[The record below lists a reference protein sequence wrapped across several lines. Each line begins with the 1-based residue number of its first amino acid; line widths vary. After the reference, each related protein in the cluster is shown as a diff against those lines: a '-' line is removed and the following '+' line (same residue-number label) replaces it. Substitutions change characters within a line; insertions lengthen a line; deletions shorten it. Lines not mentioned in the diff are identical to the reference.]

1 MGPNQAANELTEE
14 QVLNFL
20 VNTLD
25 EEIDIDLGE
34 NADIDSEDIWDVLVG
49 ATADEDSVSHLCE
62 ISEES
67 PHANTI
73 LHHLRTKFELEELE
87 RVGKTLIQQDIL
99 ELLPDRPVEVVADL
113 HLRPYYGEEYESKE
127 ELYSSL
133 AKAGTT
139 TFHGYATLYAR
150 VRNKRYTLAVRRL
163 TDGDTA
169 SSILAEL
176 LGVLDGLD
184 LEVRAVYLDREF
196 YDTYCLTLLAAHNY
210 AYIMPIVK
218 WGEKIQN
225 ELSTG
230 WSRVIDHDLR
240 GKIDGHTW
248 TVDFPVYIDCTY
260 QQGKYDEEG
269 VARHGY
275 AVDAPFIE
283 TPRQARKHYSR
294 RFGIESTYRLSE
306 RSIANTTTQNPAV
319 RFLYVLIS
327 FLLQNAWRYLH
338 WEYVASPRR
347 GARRLWSWRFD
358 EFLGMVRRAAETA
371 LAVRRAVPANKP
383 PDARF
388 KR

>member
-1 MGPNQAANELTEE
+1 MRPDQVANELTEE

-20 VNTLD
+20 VNTLA

-62 ISEES
+62 ISEDS
-67 PHANTI
+67 PHGNTI

-113 HLRPYYGEEYESKE
+113 HLRPYYGEEYDSTE
-127 ELYSSL
+127 ELYGSL

-176 LGVLDGLD
+176 LGVLEGLD
-184 LEVRAVYLDREF
+184 LAVKAVYLDREF
-196 YDTYCLTLLAAHNY
+196 YDTYCLTLLPAHNY
-210 AYIMPIVK
+210 AYVMPIVK
-218 WGEKIQN
+218 WGEAIQA

-230 WSRVIDHDLR
+230 WSRVIDHDLQ
-240 GKIDGHTW
+240 GEIDGHTW

-269 VARHGY
+269 VVRHGY

-283 TPRQARKHYSR
+283 TPRQARKYYSH

-306 RSIANTTTQNPAV
+306 RSIASTTTQNPAV

-358 EFLGMVRRAAETA
+358 EFLGMVRRATETA

-383 PDARF
+383 PDDRF
-388 KR
+388 ER

>member
-1 MGPNQAANELTEE
+1 MRPEQAANELTEE

-25 EEIDIDLGE
+25 EEIDIELGE

-169 SSILAEL
+169 SSVLAEL
-176 LGVLDGLD
+176 LGV
-184 LEVRAVYLDREF
+184 LDREF

-210 AYIMPIVK
+210 AFVMPIVK

-225 ELSTG
+225 ELSTD
-230 WSRVIDHDLR
+230 WSRVIDHDLQ
-240 GKIDGHTW
+240 GEIDGHTW

-358 EFLGMVRRAAETA
+358 EFLGMVRRATETA

-383 PDARF
+383 PDDRF
-388 KR
+388 ER

>member
-1 MGPNQAANELTEE
+1 MDPNQAANELTEE

-73 LHHLRTKFELEELE
+73 LHHLRTKFELSELE

-127 ELYSSL
+127 ELYNSL

-184 LEVRAVYLDREF
+184 LEVKAVYLDREF

-210 AYIMPIVK
+210 AFVMPIVK

-260 QQGKYDEEG
+260 QQGRYDEEG

-306 RSIANTTTQNPAV
+306 RSVANTTTQNPAV

-347 GARRLWSWRFD
+347 GARRLWSWQFD

-383 PDARF
+383 PDDRF
-388 KR
+388 ER

>member
-1 MGPNQAANELTEE
+1 MDPNQAANELTEE

-25 EEIDIDLGE
+25 EEIDIELGE
-34 NADIDSEDIWDVLVG
+34 NADVDSEEIWDVLVG
-49 ATADEDSVSHLCE
+49 ATADEDSVSHLCS

-87 RVGKTLIQQDIL
+87 RIGKTLIQQDIL

-113 HLRPYYGEEYESKE
+113 HLRPYYGEEYDSEE
-127 ELYSSL
+127 ELYNSL

-184 LEVRAVYLDREF
+184 LEVKAVYLDREF

-210 AYIMPIVK
+210 AFIMPIVK
-218 WGEKIQN
+218 WGEKIQT
-225 ELSTG
+225 ELSEG
-230 WSRVIDHDLR
+230 WSRVIDHDLQ
-240 GKIDGHTW
+240 GEIDGHTW
-248 TVDFPVYIDCTY
+248 IVDFPVYIDCTY

-306 RSIANTTTQNPAV
+306 RSIAMTTTQNPAV

-383 PDARF
+383 PDDRF
-388 KR
+388 ER